1 MNMKKVMAAAA
12 AVCMLCTAVAATNP
26 NASAFRTIIASAA
39 DEQLKSGD
47 FTYEL
52 VNDTVTITACA
63 VNEGVVEI
71 PSEIDGKPVTAI
83 GAAAF
88 YGSKISGVVFPDTLT
103 EIGGGAFWHSPSLTS
118 VKIPDGVTFVGNHAF
133 ADCQSLTEIEIPE
146 SVTSFGAAPFDLT
159 PWTDARREEN
169 PFVIVN
175 GIVIDA
181 AKAVDD
187 ILAKRK
193 AEEEALKKDLED
205 KNVVLIY
212 NKEGEEEEPFEIV
225 FPDGITSIGETVFVD
240 LQRSIN
246 VTKIVI
252 PDGVTQICANAFSLC
267 HDCTDIQLP
276 NTLEDVGDSAFA
288 KTKWIADQPKTDGMF
303 IVNGLL
309 LDGKSAVGNIE
320 IPDGVRAICGNAF
333 TGNKE
338 LISVRFPET
347 LTVIHQSAFKR
358 CTALEAVYFPESLK
372 EIRKEAF
379 TECPLK
385 SLVIPEGVEE
395 IGYRAF
401 ITCNALPSVAIRS
414 DNVRIDEQAFGYKN
428 TFTQTGQYMHIYI
441 LSVRNDFILEC
452 REGSTAEAYAA
463 ANEMVCRYG
472 IAGDANDDFVVDIS
486 DVILLSRYAAEDA
499 TAPELSEKAPQICDM
514 NADGVLN
521 AADVNAILQII
532 AHLDEEPETV
542 A

>member
-205 KNVVLIY
+205 AVSAAENGSGRYENELVLP
-212 NKEGEEEEPFEIV
+212 EE
-225 FPDGITSIGETVFVD
+225 
-240 LQRSIN
+240 
-246 VTKIVI
+246 
-252 PDGVTQICANAFSLC
+252 
-267 HDCTDIQLP
+267 
-276 NTLEDVGDSAFA
+276 VGDRKITWREKKDRIYLIFPLLGLITAVA
-288 KTKWIADQPKTDGMF
+288 LAVKGR
-303 IVNGLL
+303 GLL
-309 LDGKSAVGNIE
+309 TVSVCSCAAV
-320 IPDGVRAICGNAF
+320 
-333 TGNKE
+333 
-338 LISVRFPET
+338 
-347 LTVIHQSAFKR
+347 
-358 CTALEAVYFPESLK
+358 
-372 EIRKEAF
+372 
-379 TECPLK
+379 
-385 SLVIPEGVEE
+385 
-395 IGYRAF
+395 F
-401 ITCNALPSVAIRS
+401 IT
-414 DNVRIDEQAFGYKN
+414 
-428 TFTQTGQYMHIYI
+428 
-441 LSVRNDFILEC
+441 
-452 REGSTAEAYAA
+452 
-463 ANEMVCRYG
+463 EML
-472 IAGDANDDFVVDIS
+472 IKF
-486 DVILLSRYAAEDA
+486 L
-499 TAPELSEKAPQICDM
+499 
-514 NADGVLN
+514 
-521 AADVNAILQII
+521 
-532 AHLDEEPETV
+532 
-542 A
+542 